1 VRETIAL
8 VLWAVAAV
16 LLLAMPVVG
25 SKRFYRRTNL
35 PLVEGWML
43 LSAAIALCI
52 VGAVIDAA

>member
-1 VRETIAL
+1 VGGRCRP
-8 VLWAVAAV
+8 AARD
-16 LLLAMPVVG
+16 AGVG

-43 LSAAIALCI
+43 LSAAIALCV